1 MRSAACIC
9 LAFIVSSRCFYPPQS
24 PLGKGGSLV
33 LPLTKGELEGVSRG
47 SLNKYAALP
56 RFSSKIPGFISYV
69 IRRKRGRL
77 QDPQTLCALC
87 ASVVK
92 NPR

>member
-1 MRSAACIC
+1 MRSAAMRIC

-47 SLNKYAALP
+47 SLNKYCLEGTRP
-56 RFSSKIPGFISYV
+56 
-69 IRRKRGRL
+69 L
-77 QDPQTLCALC
+77 
-87 ASVVK
+87 
-92 NPR
+92 